1 MIWFT
6 LFRFVKICWDR
17 QTIQF
22 MLHIN
27 LLYMIVKKNN
37 FLERY
42 MQDCYTA
49 KHIHNKSK
57 EFNVKNKP
65 ATNKQKTFALVYI
78 RYISF
83 PEDSMTKNTQAT
95 NFSQVYLIIFAT
107 DLVSFT
113 ILILLERFMDTCT
126 IFATKMSASWVPVDN
141 ISFVYFAM
149 DSILTYHF

>member
-1 MIWFT
+1 
-6 LFRFVKICWDR
+6 
-17 QTIQF
+17 
-22 MLHIN
+22 
-27 LLYMIVKKNN
+27 
-37 FLERY
+37 

-49 KHIHNKSK
+49 KHIHNKIK

-126 IFATKMSASWVPVDN
+126 IFATKMSAS
-141 ISFVYFAM
+141 
-149 DSILTYHF
+149 